1 MGGGTTV
8 ALSPLLPWAVLI
20 PLFVLAGLGIVVSAV
35 RRARGTGWRTLAMAA
50 LAVALLNPS
59 LVKEERQP
67 IKDVAV
73 LVVDE
78 SPSQNIGERR
88 ARTERAL
95 ADVQDR
101 LARFSDLEVR
111 VVRTGGAQGGVGGAI
126 EQTKLFDVL
135 ERAMADLPRRRMA
148 GAVFITDGQ
157 VHDVPAEGKGL
168 GDFGPVHT
176 LLTGE
181 HEEADRRLTIV
192 TDWKS
197 VV

>member
-1 MGGGTTV
+1 MTSAGTTI

-78 SPSQNIGERR
+78 SPSQ
-88 ARTERAL
+88 
-95 ADVQDR
+95 
-101 LARFSDLEVR
+101 
-111 VVRTGGAQGGVGGAI
+111 
-126 EQTKLFDVL
+126 KLL
-135 ERAMADLPRRRMA
+135 
-148 GAVFITDGQ
+148 
-157 VHDVPAEGKGL
+157 
-168 GDFGPVHT
+168 
-176 LLTGE
+176 
-181 HEEADRRLTIV
+181 
-192 TDWKS
+192 
-197 VV
+197 